1 MSYQYLKKMAKKLYT
16 ITLGGFTSQE
26 GETPLEATKRFV
38 EFLKGCNLNELIY
51 DLVDDET
58 GEKFSVDLSENDE
71 DATQTNNDEPLST
84 YVRDGY

>member
-1 MSYQYLKKMAKKLYT
+1 MAKKLYT

-38 EFLKGCNLNELIY
+38 EFLKGCNLNELVY

-58 GEKFSVDLSENDE
+58 GEKFSVDLSESDE
-71 DATQTNNDEPLST
+71 DAVSPNND
-84 YVRDGY
+84 